1 MNKFRIFLFYSGL
14 VDIKAREG
22 HDAVEGVSM
31 EFLFYGE
38 HGEQVEP
45 VVSADG
51 VSGTRRGKSFLKADK
66 VHKVSYV
73 PGIYDGTFEMT
84 VGSDGKPVLK
94 LTDVDF
100 LFPKT
105 SFKSIPLFHFYHCNI
120 LLIMCECYFV

>member
-1 MNKFRIFLFYSGL
+1 MNKFRIFLYYSGL
-14 VDIKAREG
+14 IDIKAREG

-31 EFLFYGE
+31 EFLFYGD

-45 VVSADG
+45 TVSADG
-51 VSGTRRGKSFLKADK
+51 ISGVRRGKSFLKPDK

-94 LTDVDF
+94 LVDVDF
-100 LFPKT
+100 VAPAVISLKDDSVKGT
-105 SFKSIPLFHFYHCNI
+105 K
-120 LLIMCECYFV
+120 

>member
-100 LFPKT
+100 VAPA
-105 SFKSIPLFHFYHCNI
+105 
-120 LLIMCECYFV
+120 LISMKQDASDAGNSKGAK

>member
-100 LFPKT
+100 VSPALISMKDSPDAGNPKGG
-105 SFKSIPLFHFYHCNI
+105 K
-120 LLIMCECYFV
+120 

>member
-51 VSGTRRGKSFLKADK
+51 VSGIRRGKSFLKADK

-73 PGIYDGTFEMT
+73 PGD
-84 VGSDGKPVLK
+84 L
-94 LTDVDF
+94 
-100 LFPKT
+100 
-105 SFKSIPLFHFYHCNI
+105 
-120 LLIMCECYFV
+120 